1 MAAVFDIELHDA
13 DTVNRDESDDDV
25 IEIGEEEY
33 DANPNVNEITD
44 SEGCETVPISEQN
57 VNRGRERAGPQD
69 FELCKVIGKG
79 GYGKVFQVRKI
90 TGNDSGTIFAMK
102 VGEKLDLLFSSAL
115 HYSFFINIVRHRQMS

>member
-1 MAAVFDIELHDA
+1 MYIYTCPSRLKILVVMTIF
-13 DTVNRDESDDDV
+13 TFTR
-25 IEIGEEEY
+25 
-33 DANPNVNEITD
+33 T
-44 SEGCETVPISEQN
+44 EGVETVPISEQN

-102 VGEKLDLLFSSAL
+102 VGQK
-115 HYSFFINIVRHRQMS
+115 I

>member
-33 DANPNVNEITD
+33 DANPNVNEITE
-44 SEGCETVPISEQN
+44 SEGVETVPISEQN

-102 VGEKLDLLFSSAL
+102 VCK
-115 HYSFFINIVRHRQMS
+115 SFIYLVSFYLKYFINFP